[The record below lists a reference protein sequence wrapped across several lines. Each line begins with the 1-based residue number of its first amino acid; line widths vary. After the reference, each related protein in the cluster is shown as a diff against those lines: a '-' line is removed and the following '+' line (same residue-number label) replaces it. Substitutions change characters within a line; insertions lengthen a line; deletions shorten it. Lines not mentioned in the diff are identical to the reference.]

1 MMAMISSQAGYH
13 RGQELIDLYKSVPYD
28 VMVAIAFALHELPQ
42 RGSQFGP
49 ALRVLRSPVS
59 NVAMLYGA
67 LSTDIRDFLKL
78 RFRVTGLTGIEEAP
92 TEAFSEA
99 LSARSGEALGA
110 ALEGLHED
118 QLWPAFSYLVNYL
131 ISELDALSRT
141 TSLHP
146 EESLEQFHERVL
158 QLRDVVRA
166 YLRWIKPDW
175 YNNYVDRAFQ
185 QPAE

>member
-1 MMAMISSQAGYH
+1 MMAMISSQAGYR
-13 RGQELIDLYKSVPYD
+13 RGQALIDLYKSVPYD

-49 ALRVLRSPVS
+49 ALRASTLRFTPT
-59 NVAMLYGA
+59 AMLYGA

-78 RFRVTGLTGIEEAP
+78 RFRATGLTGIEEAP
-92 TEAFSEA
+92 TEAFTEA
-99 LSARSGEALGA
+99 LSAGSREALGA

-158 QLRDVVRA
+158 RMRDVVRA

-175 YNNYVDRAFQ
+175 YNNHLDRTFQ